1 MTRAALVLNVG
12 SSSVKFALYAIDSLD
27 PICRGV
33 VDAIGSERV
42 SLRVSG
48 PRADALADAKPPA
61 ETGDHASA
69 AEWLLALIEERL
81 PEVSLAAAG
90 HRVVHGGTEYADPV
104 RIDAGVLARL
114 ERFVPL
120 APNHQPQNL
129 AAIRAVMRAL
139 PRLPQVAC
147 FDTAFHRTQP
157 DRAQWFALPRA
168 LTEEGILRYG
178 FHGLS
183 YDYLASVLPRFAGE
197 RSGARAIL
205 AHLGNGAS
213 LCATLR
219 RRSVATTMGFTA
231 LDGLVMG
238 TRSGAIDAGVVLH
251 LIEEKGFSAAEVS
264 DLLYNRSGL
273 LGVSGIA
280 SDVRVLEADGGA
292 EAEQALDLFAYR
304 AAREI
309 GSLAAALGGLDV
321 LVFSAGI
328 GEHSASMR
336 ERICAYS
343 AWLGIAIDAAANA
356 AHGPRISAAASRVD
370 VFVIPTDEE
379 IVIARAAKALLD
391 GGPG

>member
-1 MTRAALVLNVG
+1 
-12 SSSVKFALYAIDSLD
+12 
-27 PICRGV
+27 
-33 VDAIGSERV
+33 
-42 SLRVSG
+42 
-48 PRADALADAKPPA
+48 
-61 ETGDHASA
+61 
-69 AEWLLALIEERL
+69 
-81 PEVSLAAAG
+81 
-90 HRVVHGGTEYADPV
+90 
-104 RIDAGVLARL
+104 
-114 ERFVPL
+114 
-120 APNHQPQNL
+120 
-129 AAIRAVMRAL
+129 
-139 PRLPQVAC
+139 
-147 FDTAFHRTQP
+147 
-157 DRAQWFALPRA
+157 
-168 LTEEGILRYG
+168 
-178 FHGLS
+178 
-183 YDYLASVLPRFAGE
+183 
-197 RSGARAIL
+197 
-205 AHLGNGAS
+205 
-213 LCATLR
+213 
-219 RRSVATTMGFTA
+219 MGFTA

-238 TRSGAIDAGVVLH
+238 TRSGAIDPGVVLH

-280 SDVRVLEADGGA
+280 SDVRVLEADGSA

-356 AHGPRISAAASRVD
+356 AHGSRISAATSRVD